1 MVKVR
6 RMLRWYDP
14 AGDTLIGEAELR
26 GVGLTMLQRLVG
38 APSGDALY
46 DCWPVPTERLDELAA
61 FTKISV
67 VGLERFV
74 YFVEADGDE

>member
-14 AGDTLIGEAELR
+14 SDDTLIGEAELR
-26 GVGLTMLQRLVG
+26 GIGLTMLQTLVG
-38 APSGDALY
+38 APAGDALY

-61 FTKISV
+61 CMKIPV